1 MRKDKDVRK
10 PGNVMIRIS
19 AACFGLALLTACQ
32 AAQNN
37 EQVEKT
43 QIQST
48 LLENTMAVMPEK
60 ILSNNTCASGA
71 KNRWAVNAAEYA
83 QLFAQLRGGM
93 LSSPAPQP
101 PLVDFSRYGVLLIAM
116 GQQRTGGYGITLSAQ
131 PLVSQGDVAI
141 LQIEWQ
147 EPSPDMMVIQMLSSP
162 CLLVKVPRG
171 SYSRIQVVDQRNQ
184 IRAEVTTR

>member
-1 MRKDKDVRK
+1 
-10 PGNVMIRIS
+10 MIRIS